1 MTNTI
6 KKSDLIENL
15 HITLG
20 LNKRESKEL
29 LEALLEEII
38 LSLEKNEDVKLA
50 GFGNFNLIEKNE
62 RIGRNPKTGKSA
74 VISARKVV
82 AFRASQKLRKQTSLY
97 DGE

>member
-38 LSLEKNEDVKLA
+38 FKNFDIHYTR
-50 GFGNFNLIEKNE
+50 LIK
-62 RIGRNPKTGKSA
+62 
-74 VISARKVV
+74 
-82 AFRASQKLRKQTSLY
+82 
-97 DGE
+97 

>member
-50 GFGNFNLIEKNE
+50 GFIEKDE
-62 RIGRNPKTGKSA
+62 RIGRNPKTGESA

>member
-38 LSLEKNEDVKLA
+38 LSLEKK
-50 GFGNFNLIEKNE
+50 FNFLC
-62 RIGRNPKTGKSA
+62 
-74 VISARKVV
+74 
-82 AFRASQKLRKQTSLY
+82 
-97 DGE
+97 

>member
-15 HITLG
+15 HTTLG
-20 LNKRESKEL
+20 LNKRESREL
-29 LEALLEEII
+29 LEVFLEEII

-50 GFGNFNLIEKNE
+50 GFGTFNLVEKEE
-62 RIGRNPKTGKSA
+62 RIGRNPKTGETA

-82 AFRASQKLRKQTSLY
+82 AFRASQKLRIQTSVY
-97 DGE
+97 DGK